1 MSQDESRKSANHE
14 ETDDVEA
21 HGHNKF
27 AANEEAPSEGEKD
40 DDFEA
45 HVKRAGHA
53 RKQ

>member
-1 MSQDESRKSANHE
+1 MSQDESKIANHE

-21 HGHNKF
+21 HGHKRI
-27 AANEEAPSEGEKD
+27 AANDEAPAEGESD
-40 DDFEA
+40 EVEA